1 MHRIAIISDL
11 HSNIR
16 ALEATLEHI
25 GTQAV
30 DRIICTGDLVGYHT
44 FPEETL
50 NLVRASGMT
59 TIAGNHDQK
68 VTQKKFSPD
77 KQPDI
82 VAFSWD
88 ALSEENRAWL
98 AALPEELV
106 LREEGVSVR
115 FCHGTPAHIS
125 SYLYEGAD
133 ETFLVARQC
142 EEDVLISGHTH
153 LPWVGRYGDTLMVNS
168 GSVGKPKIGA
178 PRATYAVL
186 SLHQGSVSVKI
197 EQLDYDY
204 EFVAAHAESHGF
216 KKNADALRSG
226 CA

>member
-1 MHRIAIISDL
+1 MHKIAIISDI

-25 GTQAV
+25 GTQDV
-30 DRIICTGDLVGYHT
+30 DRIVCTGDLVGYHT

-50 NLVRASGMT
+50 NLVRSSGIT

-77 KQPDI
+77 KTPDI
-82 VAFSWD
+82 VAFSWE
-88 ALSEENRAWL
+88 ALSEENRNWL
-98 AALPEELV
+98 AALPEALV
-106 LREEGVSVR
+106 LCEEGVSVR
-115 FCHGTPAHIS
+115 FCHGTPENSS
-125 SYLYEGAD
+125 SYLHEGA
-133 ETFLVARQC
+133 EATFQVASQC
-142 EEDVLISGHTH
+142 EEDVLVSGHTH

-186 SLHQGSVSVKI
+186 SLHDGAVSVRI
-197 EQLDYDY
+197 EQLDYDF
-204 EFVAAHAESHGF
+204 ESVAVHAEAHGF

-226 CA
+226 RA